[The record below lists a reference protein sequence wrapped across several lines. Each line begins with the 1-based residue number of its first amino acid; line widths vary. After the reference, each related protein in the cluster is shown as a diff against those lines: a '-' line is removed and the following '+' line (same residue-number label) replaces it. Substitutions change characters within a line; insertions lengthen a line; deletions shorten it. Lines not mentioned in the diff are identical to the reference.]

1 VSLLSEHDREENP
14 MQESQPRRWRAPPA
28 QRVFERTIFA
38 SRWLLAPFYLGLA
51 IGLGVLLVKFAQETF
66 EMLTHALAANGD
78 QIIITILSL
87 VDLSLLGNLLLMVM
101 FAGYETFVSR
111 LDTATHQQRLVWM
124 GQIGFGDIK
133 LKLMA
138 SIVAIS
144 AIRVLEEFM
153 NVGHVTDREF
163 AWLIGIHM
171 GFVVSG
177 LLLALMDRVSE
188 RAPH

>member
-1 VSLLSEHDREENP
+1 MHEP
-14 MQESQPRRWRAPPA
+14 PPQRRRAPPA
-28 QRVFERTIFA
+28 QQVFERTIFL

-51 IGLGVLLVKFAQETF
+51 ISLGVLLIKFAQETF
-66 EMLTHALAANGD
+66 TLLTHALPVNGTD
-78 QIIITILSL
+78 VTITILSL
-87 VDLSLLGNLLLMVM
+87 IDLSLLGNLVLLVM

-111 LDTATHQQRLVWM
+111 LDTASHQERLEWM

-144 AIRVLEEFM
+144 AIHVLEEFM
-153 NVGHVTDREF
+153 NIDHVTNREL
-163 AWLIGIHM
+163 AWFVGIHLA
-171 GFVVSG
+171 FVVSG
-177 LLLALMDRVSE
+177 LLLALMDRLSE